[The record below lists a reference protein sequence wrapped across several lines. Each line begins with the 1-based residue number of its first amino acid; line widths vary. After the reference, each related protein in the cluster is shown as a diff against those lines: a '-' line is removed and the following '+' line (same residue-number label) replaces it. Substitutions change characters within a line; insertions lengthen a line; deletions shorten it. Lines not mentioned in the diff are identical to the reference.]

1 MPLPASFIQSSFRSI
16 SRAQF
21 HEIAYT
27 HWGQDGTKGPVI
39 CVHGLTR
46 QGRDF
51 DFIAGRLA
59 AEGYSVICPDVVGR
73 GLSGR
78 LIEPSDYDLPQYEID
93 MAVLIASLRAP
104 QVDWIGMSLG
114 GQIGILLAGR
124 ANSPI
129 RRLVV
134 NDIGPDLPL
143 AAVLRIGTYVENAPA
158 SFASREAAEMYFR
171 GILAP
176 FGDLTQAQWR
186 HLSDHSIKPLG
197 DGRFTLRYDR
207 GIPRGFTPPITH
219 RHRLW
224 TAWDRI
230 QCPIL
235 LLRGAAS
242 DLLLPKTAEEMVR
255 RNPRATLVE
264 VPDCGHAPPL
274 LADAQ
279 IRIVEDWLQSQQIES
294 RGGGKRSSKP
304 TSLGNGRPEL
314 RAAAGNQYGS

>member
-1 MPLPASFIQSSFRSI
+1 MPLPTSFSQSSIRSI
-16 SRAQF
+16 SRDQF

-59 AEGYSVICPDVVGR
+59 TDGYSVICPDVVGR

-78 LIEPSDYDLPQYEID
+78 LLDPADYDLPQYELD
-93 MAVLIASLRAP
+93 MAFLIASLRLP
-104 QVDWIGMSLG
+104 QVDWIGSSLG

-143 AAVLRIGTYVENAPA
+143 NAVLRIGNYVENAPA

-176 FGDLTQAQWR
+176 FGNLTQAQWR
-186 HLSDHSIKPLG
+186 HLSDHSIKPLEG
-197 DGRFTLRYDR
+197 GRFTLRYDR
-207 GIPRGFTPPITH
+207 GIPRGFTAPVTH
-219 RHRLW
+219 RRRMW
-224 TAWDRI
+224 EAWERI
-230 QCPIL
+230 ACPIL
-235 LLRGAAS
+235 ILRGAAS

-255 RNPRATLVE
+255 RNPRATVVE

-279 IRIVEDWLQSQQIES
+279 IRIVVDWLQRQEHEG
-294 RGGGKRSSKP
+294 RGGARRASKP
-304 TSLGNGRPEL
+304 TRPSNPGPGL
-314 RAAAGNQYGS
+314 AAAAGGQVVS

>member
-1 MPLPASFIQSSFRSI
+1 MAPQGSFTQSSVRSI
-16 SRAQF
+16 SRDQF

-27 HWGQDGTKGPVI
+27 RWGEAGTLGTVV

-51 DFIAGRLA
+51 DFIAARLA
-59 AEGYSVICPDVVGR
+59 ADGYAVICPDVVGR

-78 LIEPSDYDLPQYEID
+78 LSDPADYDLPQYELD
-93 MAVLIASLRAP
+93 MAFLIASLQLP
-104 QVDWIGMSLG
+104 QVDWIGSSLG

-124 ANSPI
+124 ANPPI

-143 AAVLRIGTYVENAPA
+143 NAVLRIGTYVENAPA

-176 FGDLTQAQWR
+176 FGKLTQAQWR
-186 HLSDHSIKPLG
+186 HLSDHSIKPL
-197 DGRFTLRYDR
+197 DGGGFTLRYDR
-207 GIPRGFTPPITH
+207 NLPRGFTAPVTH
-219 RHRLW
+219 RHRMW
-224 TAWDRI
+224 KAWERI
-230 QCPIL
+230 ECPIL
-235 LLRGAAS
+235 ILRGTES

-255 RNPRATLVE
+255 RNPRATVVE

-274 LADAQ
+274 LADSQ
-279 IRIVEDWLQSQQIES
+279 IRIVEGWLQSQEHDG
-294 RGGGKRSSKP
+294 RGRARRASKP
-304 TSLGNGRPEL
+304 TRPSNPGPGL
-314 RAAAGNQYGS
+314 AAAAGDPVAS

>member
-1 MPLPASFIQSSFRSI
+1 MAPPASFTQCSFRSI
-16 SRAQF
+16 SRDQF

-27 HWGQDGTKGPVI
+27 RWGEAGTRGTVV

-59 AEGYSVICPDVVGR
+59 ADGYVVICPDVVGR

-78 LIEPSDYDLPQYEID
+78 LLDPADYDLPQYELD
-93 MAVLIASLRAP
+93 MAFLIASLRLP
-104 QVDWIGMSLG
+104 PVDWIGSSLG

-143 AAVLRIGTYVENAPA
+143 NAVLRIGTYVENAPA

-176 FGDLTQAQWR
+176 FGNLTQAQWR
-186 HLSDHSIKPLG
+186 HLSDYSIKPL
-197 DGRFTLRYDR
+197 DGGGFTLRYDR
-207 GIPRGFTPPITH
+207 GIPRGFTAPVTH
-219 RHRLW
+219 RQRMW
-224 TAWDRI
+224 KAWERI
-230 QCPIL
+230 ECPIL
-235 LLRGAAS
+235 ILRGAES

-255 RNPRATLVE
+255 RNPRAKLVE

-274 LADAQ
+274 LAESQ
-279 IRIVEDWLQSQQIES
+279 TRIVEDWLQSQENEG

-304 TSLGNGRPEL
+304 TSPGNGRPRL
-314 RAAAGNQYGS
+314 PAAARNQYAS